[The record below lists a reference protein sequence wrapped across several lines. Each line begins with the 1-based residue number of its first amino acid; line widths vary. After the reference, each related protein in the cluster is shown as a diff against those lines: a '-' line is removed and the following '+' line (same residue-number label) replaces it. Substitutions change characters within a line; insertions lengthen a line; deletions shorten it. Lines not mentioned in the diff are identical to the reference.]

1 MNRRSGMVAGCLMLA
16 WVIAWLGCAK
26 TSDREIWAEVNG
38 TPIYREDTEKFYRIL
53 LLRNLE
59 ARTLEEATGFKLS
72 ILNEMISNEILVQQA
87 RRSGIQVSE
96 ADVDARLAE
105 LRSPLGL
112 EEFVAK
118 LREQSLTEEE
128 VRTAVRRNLYIQSL
142 LERDITSTITVT
154 DEETAEYYK
163 RNKEQFNVPET
174 EYHLSQIVVTPR
186 SDPQIHNLKNDD
198 AKSHSA
204 ASQKIR
210 ALQALIKGGE
220 DFAMVAENYSED
232 PNTSAA
238 GGILGYVRPSALDI
252 SPELRQLKSVIES
265 LEVGEVS
272 PIVRTSWGY
281 YLMKLLEKQEPGQH
295 DLSDPNTRKNIRGLL
310 ENEKEQLLKTAYL
323 EQLRNRARV
332 ENHLAQKVID
342 SHGNWE
348 GIN

>member
-1 MNRRSGMVAGCLMLA
+1 MNRKSRKVVECLTLA
-16 WVIAWLGCAK
+16 WVMVWLGCAIP
-26 TSDREIWAEVNG
+26 SEREIWAEVNG

-59 ARTLEEATGFKLS
+59 ARTLGEATGFKLS

-87 RRSGIQVSE
+87 HRSGIQVSE

-105 LRSPLGL
+105 LRRPQEP
-112 EEFVAK
+112 EEFAAK
-118 LREQSLTEEE
+118 LAEQGLTADE
-128 VRTAVRRNLYIQSL
+128 VRTAVRRKLYIQAL
-142 LERDITSTITVT
+142 LERDITSQITVT
-154 DEETAEYYK
+154 DEEAAEYYK
-163 RNKEQFNVPET
+163 RNAEQFNVPET
-174 EYHLSQIVVTPR
+174 EYHLSQILVTPR

-198 AKSHSA
+198 AKSASA

-210 ALQALIKGGE
+210 ALQALIEGGE
-220 DFAMVAENYSED
+220 EFAIVAENYSED

-265 LEVGEVS
+265 LKVGEIS
-272 PIVRTSWGY
+272 PIVRTSRGY

-295 DLSDPNTRKNIRGLL
+295 DLSDPNTRANIQRLL

-342 SHGNWE
+342 SHANWAE
-348 GIN
+348 MN

>member
-1 MNRRSGMVAGCLMLA
+1 MNRRSRMVAGCLTLA

-26 TSDREIWAEVNG
+26 PSDREIWAEVNG

-128 VRTAVRRNLYIQSL
+128 VRTAVRKNLYIQSL
-142 LERDITSTITVT
+142 LKRDITSRITVT

-198 AKSHSA
+198 AKSPSA
-204 ASQKIR
+204 AAQKIR
-210 ALQALIKGGE
+210 ALQALIEGGE
-220 DFAMVAENYSED
+220 EFAMVAENYSED

-252 SPELRQLKSVIES
+252 SPELRQLKPVIES

-272 PIVRTSWGY
+272 PIVRTSTGY

-295 DLSDPNTRKNIRGLL
+295 DLSDPNTRKHIRGLL

-332 ENHLAQKVID
+332 ENHLAQKVVD
-342 SHGNWE
+342 AHGNWE
-348 GIN
+348 GMN

>member
-1 MNRRSGMVAGCLMLA
+1 MNRKSRKVVECLTLA
-16 WVIAWLGCAK
+16 WVMVWLGCAGP
-26 TSDREIWAEVNG
+26 SDREIWAEVNG

-96 ADVDARLAE
+96 GDVDARLAE
-105 LRSPLGL
+105 LRTPQEP
-112 EEFVAK
+112 EEFAAK
-118 LREQSLTEEE
+118 LAEQGLTEDE
-128 VRTAVRRNLYIQSL
+128 VRTAVRRNLYIQAL
-142 LERDITSTITVT
+142 LERDITSQITVS
-154 DEETAEYYK
+154 DEEAAEYYK
-163 RNKEQFNVPET
+163 RNSEQFNVPET
-174 EYHLSQIVVTPR
+174 EYHLSQILVTPR
-186 SDPQIHNLKNDD
+186 SDPQTHNLKNDD
-198 AKSHSA
+198 AKSASA

-210 ALQALIKGGE
+210 ALQALIERGE
-220 DFAMVAENYSED
+220 EFAIVAENYSED

-265 LEVGEVS
+265 LKVGEIS
-272 PIVRTSWGY
+272 PIVRTSRGY
-281 YLMKLLEKQEPGQH
+281 YLIKLLEKQEPGQH
-295 DLSDPNTRKNIRGLL
+295 DLSDPNTRENIQRLL

-342 SHGNWE
+342 SHGNWAE
-348 GIN
+348 MN